1 MNGNYQKTNGII
13 AGRVSLIDS
22 TIAFAKETVIEAKD
36 DLNIAITTN
45 RSLFMKNVFIFGASK
60 ITKFNNNNK
69 AGDEKNKDIISTKWT
84 HVKLFAHGENSS
96 KYPQHPE
103 WILRSPTYINGK
115 RFKTADDI
123 VHQIEYNHNPH

>member
-69 AGDEKNKDIISTKWT
+69 AGDESNKDIISTK
-84 HVKLFAHGENSS
+84 
-96 KYPQHPE
+96 
-103 WILRSPTYINGK
+103 
-115 RFKTADDI
+115 
-123 VHQIEYNHNPH
+123 